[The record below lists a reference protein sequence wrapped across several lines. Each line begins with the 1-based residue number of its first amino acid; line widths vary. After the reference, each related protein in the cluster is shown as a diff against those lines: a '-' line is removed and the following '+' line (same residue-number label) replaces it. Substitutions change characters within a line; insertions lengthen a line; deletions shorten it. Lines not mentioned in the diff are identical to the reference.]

1 MGQISDELDRL
12 QTALRRIQVLEGE
25 AEAAGYRSGDPT
37 SIKTV
42 RIRRSSGAMDD
53 AVVVGVDQAGL
64 TTMVKLRHSKGGKA
78 VDTSDLLEWNPW
90 LGEDGDER

>member
-1 MGQISDELDRL
+1 MGKISDELDRL
-12 QTALRRIQVLEGE
+12 RPTLRRLTALADE

-37 SIKTV
+37 PIRTV

-53 AVVVGVDQAGL
+53 AVVVGFNHAGL

-78 VDTSDLLEWNPW
+78 VSTSDLLELNPW
-90 LGEDGDER
+90 LGEDGDCQ